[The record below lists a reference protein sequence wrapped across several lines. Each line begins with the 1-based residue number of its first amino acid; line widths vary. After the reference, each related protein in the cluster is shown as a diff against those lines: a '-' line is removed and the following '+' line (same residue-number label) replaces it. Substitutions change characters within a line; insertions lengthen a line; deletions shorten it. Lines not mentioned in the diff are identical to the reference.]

1 MKVFDKYTTWR
12 DAQMAVANDEL
23 FGGHIF
29 KGLGRSMGIGVGEG
43 IVVGLLTTALMF
55 GVAGIVGTI
64 SNKLDK

>member
-12 DAQMAVANDEL
+12 GTQMALANDDFFE
-23 FGGHIF
+23 GHIF

-64 SNKLDK
+64 ANKLDK

>member
-12 DAQMAVANDEL
+12 DTQMAVANDEI
-23 FGGHIF
+23 FDGHVF

-43 IVVGLLTTALMF
+43 IVGGLLVTALMF

-64 SNKLDK
+64 ANKLDK